1 MFNKSDIKRNEFQFF
16 GAQAKKDFN
25 GVETITLY
33 HKGKVVDVIK
43 VENIGYEYGEFDKQR
58 GLILI
63 LFFLYSH
70 CVYLFKKL

>member
-1 MFNKSDIKRNEFQFF
+1 MFNKPDIRRNEFQLF

-25 GVETITLY
+25 GVGTITLY
-33 HKGKVVDVIK
+33 HKGKAVDVIK
-43 VENIGYEYGEFDKQR
+43 AENIDCEYGEFDKQR